1 MKNIL
6 FLILYLGGGVGLYRW
21 VDFLRP
27 VGEGLNGFY
36 SWVWL
41 DSGSELAI
49 RQFLSFS
56 YASFFYLVWMA
67 IFPEPAKSYVYTVV
81 GSKVVSSF
89 LRSMALF
96 VSCLLILGL
105 VGVGL
110 VKRPYSAFH
119 QYFSLLVTCVLLG
132 GWTIY
137 LKDFFLTAANY
148 MGRKYK

>member
-41 DSGSELAI
+41 DSGSEFAI

-56 YASFFYLVWMA
+56 YASFFIWCGWRYFLSLQKATSIQWLGVRS
-67 IFPEPAKSYVYTVV
+67 FPRFSEAW
-81 GSKVVSSF
+81 
-89 LRSMALF
+89 RSLF
-96 VSCLLILGL
+96 HV
-105 VGVGL
+105 
-110 VKRPYSAFH
+110 F
-119 QYFSLLVTCVLLG
+119 
-132 GWTIY
+132 
-137 LKDFFLTAANY
+137 
-148 MGRKYK
+148 